1 MPDHLVIDASDVLLH
16 LNPVT
21 TNGHTYSLVKE
32 GTIAVTVTSESK
44 GNNWFWL
51 KKLTTEHLV
60 YLKSNLTGKI
70 FVVHVYQLL
79 SSSMITSTGFKCNCH

>member
-16 LNPVT
+16 LNPVMT
-21 TNGHTYSLVKE
+21 DGHSYSLVKE

-51 KKLTTEHLV
+51 KKTKNRTLSV
-60 YLKSNLTGKI
+60 YI
-70 FVVHVYQLL
+70 E
-79 SSSMITSTGFKCNCH
+79 